1 MYRDDRLEFNKG
13 SLTIKKTE
21 TAMDTGKDGKIMQK
35 QRCSTKFDFSGTSY
49 GVQTCGYL
57 AGIKVEHE
65 TDPNIFT
72 KICEKAKKASGA
84 RKPVEVVEDKFAS
97 MRSDSAFLARAS
109 LCARISG
116 RAILSRNL
124 KETCNAD
131 EANDSGDEDDEVK
144 GEDHEAGEESDHE
157 PEAVEESDH
166 EPEAAEDG
174 EFEAAAQAE
183 FEAAEDREFEVTED
197 HEFEVAEDREFEV
210 TEDCEFEVAEDH
222 EFEVAEDREFEV
234 AEDHEIEVAEDR
246 EDDGYED
253 EELEDYAPT
262 EDGSQA

>member
-21 TAMDTGKDGKIMQK
+21 TAVDTGKDGKIMQK
-35 QRCSTKFDFSGTSY
+35 QRRSTKFDFSGTNY
-49 GVQTCGYL
+49 EVQTCGYL
-57 AGIKVEHE
+57 TGIKVEHE

-97 MRSDSAFLARAS
+97 MRSDPAFLARAS
-109 LCARISG
+109 LRARISG
-116 RAILSRNL
+116 RAIPSRNL

-131 EANDSGDEDDEVK
+131 EANDGGDEDDEVK

-157 PEAVEESDH
+157 PEAAEESDH

-174 EFEAAAQAE
+174 EFE
-183 FEAAEDREFEVTED
+183 
-197 HEFEVAEDREFEV
+197 VAED
-210 TEDCEFEVAEDH
+210 C

-234 AEDHEIEVAEDR
+234 AEDHEFEVAEDR

>member
-21 TAMDTGKDGKIMQK
+21 TAVDTGKDGKIMQK
-35 QRCSTKFDFSGTSY
+35 QRRSTKFDFSGTNY
-49 GVQTCGYL
+49 EVQTCGYL

-72 KICEKAKKASGA
+72 KICNKAKKASGA

-97 MRSDSAFLARAS
+97 MRSDPAFLAR
-109 LCARISG
+109 ARISG
-116 RAILSRNL
+116 RAIPSRNL

-131 EANDSGDEDDEVK
+131 EANNSGDEDDEVK
-144 GEDHEAGEESDHE
+144 GEDHEVG
-157 PEAVEESDH
+157 EESDH

-183 FEAAEDREFEVTED
+183 FEAAED
-197 HEFEVAEDREFEV
+197 
-210 TEDCEFEVAEDH
+210 CEF
-222 EFEVAEDREFEV
+222 
-234 AEDHEIEVAEDR
+234 EVAEDR

-253 EELEDYAPT
+253 EKLEDYAPT